1 MTRSFILL
9 LILVSLSVTGLQA
22 QETNADKVEWQL
34 YSELNGVQIYYKN
47 VECNDVHNGI
57 YAEYVYLQLVNTTS
71 VAMSVSWDEEIW
83 RDNKCF
89 SCGKNPAEFHKEI
102 TIEPG
107 DIIEPG
113 CKTKRDLKI
122 FVKFLNNISSSVLTK
137 FELNNLTINP
147 L

>member
-1 MTRSFILL
+1 MIRNFPFLFFFVFL
-9 LILVSLSVTGLQA
+9 SLTGLQA

-34 YSELNGVQIYYKN
+34 YTELNGVQIFYKN

-57 YAEYVYLQLVNTTS
+57 YSEYVYFQIVNTAD

-102 TIEPG
+102 ILDPG
-107 DIIEPG
+107 DIVEPS

-122 FVKFLNNISSSVLTK
+122 FSKFLNNISASELTK
-137 FELNNLTINP
+137 FELSNLTINP